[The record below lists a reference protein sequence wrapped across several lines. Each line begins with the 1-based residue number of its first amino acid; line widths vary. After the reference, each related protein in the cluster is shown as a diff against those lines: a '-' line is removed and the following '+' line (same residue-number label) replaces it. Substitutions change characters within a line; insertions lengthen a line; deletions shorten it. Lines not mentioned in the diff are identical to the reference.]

1 MTRKSQSGLSLV
13 GVLLVGSIAAAV
25 VLLGLRLVPVVSEY
39 FGIKRALASVAGAA
53 NPQTATVS
61 ELRNAFT
68 KRAIVD
74 DISSITA
81 SDVDITKENGRIVM
95 SVDYSRKVPLFS
107 NVSLMIEFSASS
119 PDGH

>member
-13 GVLLVGSIAAAV
+13 GVLLVGSMAAAV

-53 NPQTATVS
+53 NPQTATVP
-61 ELRNAFT
+61 ELRNAFS

>member
-13 GVLLVGSIAAAV
+13 GVMLVGSMAAAV

-53 NPQTATVS
+53 NPQTATVP
-61 ELRNAFT
+61 ELRNAFA

-95 SVDYSRKVPLFS
+95 SVDYSRKVPLFT

>member
-13 GVLLVGSIAAAV
+13 GVMLVGSMAAAV

-53 NPQTATVS
+53 NPQTATVP
-61 ELRNAFT
+61 ELRNAFA

-95 SVDYSRKVPLFS
+95 SVDYSRKVPLIS